1 MPGNG
6 DTTAT
11 QFLSDTLLLHSLGGR
26 TPDSHAVTPT
36 CGVHETEVELPQ
48 PYRAPA
54 VRSER

>member
-11 QFLSDTLLLHSLGGR
+11 QFPSDTLLLHCFGER
-26 TPDSHAVTPT
+26 TPERHPVTPMFE
-36 CGVHETEVELPQ
+36 VHETAVGLPQ